1 MSDLNDRQ
9 KRDLDNYITGHYG
22 EDQFKHER
30 PEEED
35 EPDEPEIDEDK
46 LPWRKRAFD
55 HEREI
60 AWSQLGWAQHERA
73 RKEIRR
79 QKIEHVCKWI
89 TLAVCAVM
97 AVVLFLVWI
106 RP

>member
-1 MSDLNDRQ
+1 MSDPLNDRQ
-9 KRDLDNYITGHYG
+9 KRDLDSYITGHWG

-30 PEEED
+30 PEEE
-35 EPDEPEIDEDK
+35 EEPEIDEDK
-46 LPWRKRAFD
+46 FPWRKRAFD
-55 HEREI
+55 H
-60 AWSQLGWAQHERA
+60 GWAQYERT